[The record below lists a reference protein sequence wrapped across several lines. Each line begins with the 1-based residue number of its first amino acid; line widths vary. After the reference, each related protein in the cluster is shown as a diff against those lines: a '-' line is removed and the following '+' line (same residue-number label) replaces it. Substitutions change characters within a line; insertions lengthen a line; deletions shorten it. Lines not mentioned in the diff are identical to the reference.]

1 MSMTDLKAPCR
12 RRYERMTVMWSGT
25 LTVGRREIGCI
36 VRNISAGGATVQV
49 ESPVVVSS
57 VAVILES
64 SRIGKLRAKVV
75 WIRGDQVGLRF
86 LEKPQ
91 HVARAL
97 ALTIP

>member
-12 RRYERMTVMWSGT
+12 RRYERMTVMWSAT
-25 LTVGRREIGCI
+25 LTVGRREIGCV

-57 VAVILES
+57 VGVLLEC
-64 SRIGKLRAKVV
+64 SRVGKLRAKVT
-75 WIRGDQVGLRF
+75 WIRGDLVGLRF
-86 LEKPQ
+86 MEKPQ
-91 HVARAL
+91 HVARTL

>member
-1 MSMTDLKAPCR
+1 MTLAELKAPCR

-49 ESPVVVSS
+49 ESPLVVSG
-57 VAVILES
+57 VTVTLES
-64 SRIGKLRAKVV
+64 LRVGVLRAKVV
-75 WIRGDQVGLRF
+75 WIRGDLVGLRF
-86 LEKPQ
+86 MEKPQ

-97 ALTIP
+97 ALNIS

>member
-1 MSMTDLKAPCR
+1 MSMTELKAPCR

-25 LTVGRREIGCI
+25 LTMGRREIGCI

-49 ESPVVVSS
+49 DSPIVVSS
-57 VAVILES
+57 VATVLES
-64 SRIGKLRAKVV
+64 SRIGKFRAKVV

>member
-1 MSMTDLKAPCR
+1 MSMTELKAPCR

-25 LTVGRREIGCI
+25 LTMGRREIGCI
-36 VRNISAGGATVQV
+36 V
-49 ESPVVVSS
+49 SS
-57 VAVILES
+57 VATVLEC
-64 SRIGKLRAKVV
+64 SRIGKFRAKVV

>member
-1 MSMTDLKAPCR
+1 MSMTELKAPCR

-25 LTVGRREIGCI
+25 LTMGRREIGCI

-49 ESPVVVSS
+49 DSPIVVSS
-57 VAVILES
+57 VATVLEC
-64 SRIGKLRAKVV
+64 SRIGKFRAKVV

>member
-1 MSMTDLKAPCR
+1 MSITELKAPCR

-36 VRNISAGGATVQV
+36 IRNISAGGATVQV
-49 ESPVVVSS
+49 ESPIVVSS
-57 VAVILES
+57 VAAVLEC
-64 SRIGKLRAKVV
+64 SRVGQFRAKVV

>member
-1 MSMTDLKAPCR
+1 MSMTELKAPCR

-49 ESPVVVSS
+49 DSPVVVSS
-57 VAVILES
+57 VAAVLECP
-64 SRIGKLRAKVV
+64 RVGQFRGKVV
-75 WIRGDQVGLRF
+75 WIRGDLLGLRF
-86 LEKPQ
+86 SEKPQ

>member
-1 MSMTDLKAPCR
+1 MPMTELKAPCR

-49 ESPVVVSS
+49 ESPIVVSS
-57 VAVILES
+57 VAAVLES
-64 SRIGKLRAKVV
+64 SRVGQLRAKVM
-75 WIRGDQVGLRF
+75 WIKGDLVGLRF

>member
-1 MSMTDLKAPCR
+1 MSMTELKAPCR

-25 LTVGRREIGCI
+25 LTVGRREIGCVI
-36 VRNISAGGATVQV
+36 RNISAGGATVQV
-49 ESPVVVSS
+49 DSPLVVSS
-57 VAVILES
+57 VAAVLES
-64 SRIGKLRAKVV
+64 SRTGKFRAKVV

>member
-1 MSMTDLKAPCR
+1 MSMTELKAPCR

-49 ESPVVVSS
+49 ESPIVVSS
-57 VAVILES
+57 VAAVLDS
-64 SRIGKLRAKVV
+64 SRVGRLRAKVM
-75 WIRGDQVGLRF
+75 WIKGDLVGLRF

>member
-1 MSMTDLKAPCR
+1 MSMTELKAPCR

-25 LTVGRREIGCI
+25 LTVARREIGCI

-49 ESPVVVSS
+49 ESPIVVSS
-57 VAVILES
+57 VAAVLEA
-64 SRIGKLRAKVV
+64 SRLGQFRAKVV
-75 WIRGDQVGLRF
+75 WIRGDLVGLRF